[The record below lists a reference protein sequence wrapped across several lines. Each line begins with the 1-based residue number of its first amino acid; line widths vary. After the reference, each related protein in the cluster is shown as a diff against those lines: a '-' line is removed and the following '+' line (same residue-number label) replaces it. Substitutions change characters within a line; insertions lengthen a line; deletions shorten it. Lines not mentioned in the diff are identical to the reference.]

1 MAGWTLDLDKWAE
14 KQKSDMLDVKRTF
27 ALMLFTKVVQRTP
40 VDSGAHRQNWLVTIN
55 QESFEYN
62 PGLQKGGR
70 VLSTGKGQI
79 DKARAGDK
87 IILQNN
93 GPAITK
99 LEYGGYPKPP
109 MRGTKVSKKGVRPAV
124 YEIKT
129 VGGFSKQAPRGMVGV
144 TMAES
149 GATLTEAVNEVK
161 R

>member
-1 MAGWTLDLDKWAE
+1 MAGWTLDLDKWAN

-27 ALMLFTKVVQRTP
+27 ALVLFTKVVQRTP

-70 VLSTGKGQI
+70 VLSTGKSQI

-93 GPAITK
+93 GPAITT
-99 LEYGGYPKPP
+99 LEYGGYGPNSPT
-109 MRGTKVSKKGVRPAV
+109 G
-124 YEIKT
+124 KT
-129 VGGFSKQAPRGMVGV
+129 VGGFSKQAPRGMVGI
-144 TMAES
+144 TMLEA
-149 GATLTEAVNEVK
+149 GAVLTEAIAEVK
-161 R
+161 S

>member
-1 MAGWTLDLDKWAE
+1 MAGWTLDLNKWAE

-62 PGLQKGGR
+62 PSLQKGGR
-70 VLSTGKGQI
+70 VLSTGKSQI

-93 GPAITK
+93 GPAIKK
-99 LEYGGYPKPP
+99 LEYGGYGPNSPT
-109 MRGTKVSKKGVRPAV
+109 G
-124 YEIKT
+124 KT
-129 VGGFSKQAPRGMVGV
+129 VGGFSKQAPRGMVGI

-149 GATLTEAVNEVK
+149 GAIFNEAVNEVK

>member
-1 MAGWTLDLDKWAE
+1 MAGWTLDLNKWAE

-70 VLSTGKGQI
+70 VLSTGKSQI

-93 GPAITK
+93 GPAIKK
-99 LEYGGYPKPP
+99 LEYGGYGPNSPT
-109 MRGTKVSKKGVRPAV
+109 G
-124 YEIKT
+124 KT
-129 VGGFSKQAPRGMVGV
+129 VGGFSKQAPRGMVGI

-149 GATLTEAVNEVK
+149 GAIFNEAVNEVK

>member
-70 VLSTGKGQI
+70 VLSTGKSQI

-99 LEYGGYPKPP
+99 LEYGGYGPNSPT
-109 MRGTKVSKKGVRPAV
+109 G
-124 YEIKT
+124 KT

-149 GATLTEAVNEVK
+149 GATFTEAVNEVK

>member
-1 MAGWTLDLDKWAE
+1 
-14 KQKSDMLDVKRTF
+14 
-27 ALMLFTKVVQRTP
+27 MLFTKVVQRTP

-62 PGLQKGGR
+62 PGLKKGGR
-70 VLSTGKGQI
+70 VLSTGKSQI

-99 LEYGGYPKPP
+99 LEYGGYGPNSPT
-109 MRGTKVSKKGVRPAV
+109 G
-124 YEIKT
+124 KT

-144 TMAES
+144 TMLEA
-149 GATLTEAVNEVK
+149 GAIFNDSVNEVK
-161 R
+161 Q